1 MSVYCQY
8 NTIKEIE
15 GEGDREKER
24 WSSGNELSTSVTLES
39 IIAARREW
47 TIFHMGQIRTP
58 KREKIKDNPP
68 APDGV
73 IFAEVCHYVLLTN
86 GFYFLFG
93 GAPKVFWVSII
104 NPHTAFPQGEISPG
118 HITAG

>member
-1 MSVYCQY
+1 M
-8 NTIKEIE
+8 KEKE
-15 GEGDREKER
+15 GEGDRGKER

-47 TIFHMGQIRTP
+47 TIFHVGQIRTP
-58 KREKIKDNPP
+58 KREKIKDKPA

-73 IFAEVCHYVLLTN
+73 IFAEVCHYILLTKR
-86 GFYFLFG
+86 FYFLFG
-93 GAPKVFWVSII
+93 GVPKVFGVSII
-104 NPHTAFPQGEISPG
+104 HPHTAFPQGEISPG